1 MKKELIHTRTITVN
15 CFETEGERLIVE
27 GSLTDERHYP
37 YILHALNQ
45 RRDPGLMHRMTLAME
60 LTIPH
65 LRILSITAEMPVIPD
80 AGCGDVSGAV
90 QKLAGR
96 RIQPGF
102 TTQVRALLGKAS
114 GCVHLTN
121 LILTMGSAAVQGL
134 WSYFSRSREGG
145 ALSLP
150 DMDGSMLLDSCHM
163 WRKDGPF
170 VRNVRQQRT
179 ATEKNNGR

>member
-15 CFETEGERLIVE
+15 CFEADDERLIVE

-37 YILHALNQ
+37 YVLHALNQ
-45 RRDPGLMHRMTLAME
+45 QRDAGLMHQMTLTME
-60 LTIPH
+60 LTIPQ
-65 LRILSITAEMPVIPD
+65 LEIISLTAEMPVIPD
-80 AGCGDVSGAV
+80 QGCGDVKAAV
-90 QKLAGR
+90 QKLVGH

-102 TTQVRALLGKAS
+102 TTQVRALFGKAA

-121 LILTMGSAAVQGL
+121 LILTMASAAVQGL

-150 DMDGSMLLDSCHM
+150 DMDGSMLLDSCYM

-170 VRNVRQQRT
+170 VRTVRRR
-179 ATEKNNGR
+179 AAAGKNRGR